1 MNHIQRQRD
10 ITLRIGG
17 MHCAMCVKTIEHS
30 LLALKGVR
38 DVSVNLAS
46 EKARVYY
53 DSQIVGQAEF
63 KKSIESAGYQYLGS
77 EEDNGDLAQQPAIAK
92 KLQILRNRFIIGF
105 IVGIPLMLPMVLPIR
120 LPLYWSYLLF
130 IVVTPVFLYISYPI
144 FRAAY
149 QALRHKSLT
158 MDVMYVLGM
167 GVAYVASIM
176 ATFGIVLSREFM
188 FYDTALLLATFLTLG
203 RFLEARAKRRTA
215 ASIEKLMAL
224 QPAVATVVRDDKEV
238 ELPVGEVIIGDLIVI
253 KPGGRVPVDGIVESG
268 ESYVDEALLTGESIP
283 VFKAKDSKVIAGT
296 INQDGAFVFRVEK
309 VGRETVLA
317 QIIRM
322 VEQAQGS
329 KPPVQR
335 IADKAVSYFI
345 PTVLSVAVVAFII
358 WYFIIGSTFLFSLTT
373 LIAVLVIACPCALG
387 LATPT
392 AVTVGIGRGA
402 EIGVLIKD
410 GSVLETAG
418 KLTTVVF
425 DKTGTLT
432 AGKPAVVGVKSYIP
446 NEEQVVQCAAS
457 LESKSQHPLAK
468 AISNYAAEK
477 SIMPVEVE
485 DFKNVGGKGIIGSIK
500 GASLIIGNRALLADN
515 KVSIPGEILRDIERF
530 EQAGNTVVIIVKNS
544 RVAGLITIA
553 DPVRESATRVIAE
566 LKKLGLKIGLLTG
579 DNSRTAAAVAQN
591 LTIDLVRANILPQ
604 DKAKEIK
611 SLQTDGQVVAFVGD
625 GINDAP
631 ALVQADIGI
640 AMGRGTDVAIESSD
654 VVLMHEDLSGVITAI
669 DLSRKVLRK
678 IKQNLFWA
686 FAYNTALIPVAAGI
700 LYPLLGIVFRP
711 ELGGLAMALSSV
723 TVISL
728 SLMLKRYKPG
738 FILGDRKK
746 LEN

>member
-1 MNHIQRQRD
+1 MNQIQRQKD
-10 ITLRIGG
+10 TTLRIGG
-17 MHCAMCVKTIEHS
+17 MHCAMCVKTIERS
-30 LLALKGVR
+30 LSALNGVR

-63 KKSIESAGYQYLGS
+63 KKAIESAGYQYLGS
-77 EEDNGDLAQQPAIAK
+77 ADEDGDLVQKPAIAK
-92 KLQILRNRFIIGF
+92 KLRVLKNRFIIGF
-105 IVGIPLMLPMVLPIR
+105 VVGIPLMLPMVLPIR
-120 LPLYWSYLLF
+120 LPQSWSYLLF
-130 IVVTPVFLYISYPI
+130 LIVTPVFLYISYTI
-144 FRAAY
+144 FKAAY

-158 MDVMYVLGM
+158 MDVMYALGM
-167 GVAYVASIM
+167 GVAYIASVLS
-176 ATFGIVLSREFM
+176 TFGIVLSREFI

-203 RFLEARAKRRTA
+203 RFLEDRAKRRTA

-224 QPAVATVVRDDKEV
+224 QPAVAMVVRNDKEI
-238 ELPVGEVIIGDLIVI
+238 ELPVAEVIVGDLIVI
-253 KPGGRVPVDGIVESG
+253 KPGGRIPVDGIVESG
-268 ESYVDEALLTGESIP
+268 ESYVDEALLTGESVP

-296 INQDGAFVFRVEK
+296 INQDGAFVFRAEK

-345 PTVLSVAVVAFII
+345 PAVLSVAIISFIV
-358 WYFIIGSTFLFSLTT
+358 WYFIVGSTFLFSLTT

-402 EIGVLIKD
+402 ELGVLIKD
-410 GSVLETAG
+410 GAVLETAG

-446 NEEQVVQCAAS
+446 DEERMLQYAAS

-468 AISNYAAEK
+468 ALGNYAAEK

-485 DFKNVGGKGIIGSIK
+485 DFKNVGGKGIIGSIGGK
-500 GASLIIGNRALLADN
+500 LVIAGNGALLADN
-515 KVSIPGEILRDIERF
+515 KVANSDGILRDIERF
-530 EQAGNTVVIIVKNS
+530 EQAGNTVIKVAINRI
-544 RVAGLITIA
+544 VAGLIAIA
-553 DPVRESATRVIAE
+553 DPVRESAAWVIAE
-566 LKKLGLKIGLLTG
+566 LKRQGFKIGLLTG
-579 DNSRTAAAVAQN
+579 DNSRTAAAVAQS
-591 LTIDLVRANILPQ
+591 LMIDLVRANILPQ
-604 DKAKEIK
+604 DKAKEIQV
-611 SLQTDGQVVAFVGD
+611 LQTDGQVVAFVGD

-631 ALVQADIGI
+631 ALAQADIGI
-640 AMGRGTDVAIESSD
+640 AMGRGTDVAIESGD
-654 VVLMHEDLSGVITAI
+654 VVLMHGNLSVVITAI
-669 DLSRKVLRK
+669 DLSRKVLRR

-686 FAYNTALIPVAAGI
+686 FAYNTSLIPVAAGI

-738 FILGDRKK
+738 FIRDNK
-746 LEN
+746 N

>member
-1 MNHIQRQRD
+1 MSQIQKQKVA
-10 ITLRIGG
+10 ILKIGG
-17 MHCAMCVKTIEHS
+17 MHCAMCVKTIERS
-30 LLALKGVR
+30 LSALNGVQ

-46 EKARVYY
+46 EKAQVYY
-53 DSQIVGQAEF
+53 DSQIVGLTEF
-63 KKSIESAGYQYLGS
+63 KKAIESAGYQYLGS
-77 EEDNGDLAQQPAIAK
+77 EDDDGDLVK
-92 KLQILRNRFIIGF
+92 KSAVIKNLRMLKNRFIIGF
-105 IVGIPLMLPMVLPIR
+105 IVGISLMLPMVLSIH
-120 LPLYWSYLLF
+120 LPLFWPYLLF
-130 IVVTPVFLYISYPI
+130 ISVTPVFLYISYPI

-158 MDVMYVLGM
+158 MDVMYALGM
-167 GVAYVASIM
+167 GVAYVASVL
-176 ATFGIVLSREFM
+176 ATFGIILSREFM

-203 RFLEARAKRRTA
+203 RFLEVRAKRRTA

-238 ELPVGEVIIGDLIVI
+238 ELPVAEVIVGDLIVI
-253 KPGGRVPVDGIVESG
+253 KPGGRIPVDGIVESG
-268 ESYVDEALLTGESIP
+268 ASYVDEALLTGESIP
-283 VFKAKDSKVIAGT
+283 AFKTKNSKVITGT
-296 INQDGAFVFRVEK
+296 INQDGAFVFRAEK

-345 PTVLSVAVVAFII
+345 PTVLMVAIISFIV
-358 WYFIIGSTFLFSLTT
+358 WYFIIGSTFLFALTT
-373 LIAVLVIACPCALG
+373 LIAILVIACPCALG

-402 EIGVLIKD
+402 ELGVLIKD
-410 GSVLETAG
+410 GAVLETAG
-418 KLTTVVF
+418 KLTTVIF

-432 AGKPAVVGVKSYIP
+432 AGKPAVVGVKSYISD
-446 NEEQVVQCAAS
+446 ERQMLQYAAS

-468 AISNYAAEK
+468 AISKYAAEQ
-477 SIMPVEVE
+477 SIIPVEVE
-485 DFKNVGGKGIIGSIK
+485 DFKNVGGKGIVGRIK
-500 GASLIIGNRALLADN
+500 GASLIVGNRALLLDN
-515 KVSIPGEILRDIERF
+515 KVTIPDDVLRDIEQF
-530 EQAGNTVVIIVKNS
+530 EQAGNTVINVAINHQ
-544 RVAGLITIA
+544 VAGLICIA
-553 DPVRESATRVIAE
+553 DPVRESAAAVIKA
-566 LKKLGLKIGLLTG
+566 LKKQGFKVGLLTG
-579 DNSRTAAAVAQN
+579 DNSRTAAAVARS
-591 LTIDLVRANILPQ
+591 LAIDLVRANILPQ
-604 DKAKEIK
+604 DKAKEIQN
-611 SLQTDGQVVAFVGD
+611 LQIDGQVVAFVGD

-631 ALVQADIGI
+631 ALARADIGI
-640 AMGRGTDVAIESSD
+640 AMGRGTDIAIESGD

-669 DLSRKVLRK
+669 DLSRKVLRR

-738 FILGDRKK
+738 F
-746 LEN
+746 N